1 MRILVLLFTCFA
13 ILSCSSTPR
22 PAINYSATQQSCVH
36 KLIQFKQT
44 VKTQGVQDAQLFWTP
59 DYPSLA
65 FDRFSVALIPQL
77 TSAQSKT
84 QWLNHVAQQAEIQ
97 RGIEYNNLLNKQA
110 INIESQE
117 RCAKQLTTTLA
128 TNDQFWS
135 QLQQYPPIITSNY
148 QNWQRIIG
156 IYPVSRL
163 FAIPS
168 IYTEKKRIL
177 SGFIEA
183 VDNDTIA
190 YAMSDKPRLT
200 QQEIQSWFAQ
210 TTARADLHWP
220 LLTEDQLTQLLA
232 FYAPEFIVESASLDD
247 KPGLVTY
254 VSDDQAAVNTN
265 EPIVYI
271 DHSFTLF
278 HGRTLLQLNY
288 SLWFANRTA
297 KSSFDPYAGKFDGVL
312 FRLTLDEQGKPY
324 ILDSIHHCGCYHMV
338 FALNEELQFAPTN
351 AKIESPTS
359 LHIYRQRSAD
369 TLKISLS
376 SGEHMIKD
384 VHWADKDVFARRLT
398 PLNYQT
404 LRSLPTPNGQNKSLF
419 DQNGMLLIS
428 ERLERFYLWP
438 FGVASPGT
446 TRQIGQHAV
455 TFIGERHFDDA
466 NIFDTLFLNP

>member
-77 TSAQSKT
+77 TSDQSKA
-84 QWLNHVAQQAEIQ
+84 QWLNHVSRQAEIQ
-97 RGIEYNNLLNKQA
+97 RKIEYKNALNKDA
-110 INIESQE
+110 IDFENQES
-117 RCAKQLTTTLA
+117 CAKQLTTSLA
-128 TNDQFWS
+128 ENNQFWS
-135 QLQQYPPIITSNY
+135 QLQQHPPIITSNY

-156 IYPVSRL
+156 LYPVSKL
-163 FAIPS
+163 FATPS
-168 IYTEKKRIL
+168 IHTEKKRIL
-177 SGFIEA
+177 SGFIEP
-183 VDNDTIA
+183 VDDDTIA
-190 YAMSDKPRLT
+190 YAIPDKPRLT
-200 QQEIQSWFAQ
+200 RQEIQSWFAQ
-210 TTARADLHWP
+210 TTARADLDWP
-220 LLTEDQLTQLLA
+220 LLTDDQLTQLLA
-232 FYAPEFIVESASLDD
+232 FYTPEFRVESVSLDD

-265 EPIVYI
+265 EPIVYV
-271 DHSFTLF
+271 DHSFTQF
-278 HGRTLLQLNY
+278 HGRILTQLNY
-288 SLWFANRTA
+288 SLWFSNRTA
-297 KSSFDPYAGKFDGVL
+297 KSSLDPYAGKFDGVL

-338 FALNEELQFAPTN
+338 FALNEELQFAPTS

-359 LHIYRQRSAD
+359 LHIYRPQSAD
-369 TLKISLS
+369 ILKISVS
-376 SGEHMIKD
+376 NGEHMIND
-384 VHWADKDVFARRLT
+384 VHWGESSPFTRHLT
-398 PLNYQT
+398 SLNYQT

-419 DQNGMLLIS
+419 DQNGMLLSS

>member
-22 PAINYSATQQSCVH
+22 STINYSATQQSCVNE
-36 KLIQFKQT
+36 LIQFKQT

-59 DYPSLA
+59 EYPSLA
-65 FDRFSVALIPQL
+65 FDRFTVALIPQL
-77 TSAQSKT
+77 TSDLSKT
-84 QWLNHVAQQAEIQ
+84 QWLNRVSRQAEIQ
-97 RGIEYNNLLNKQA
+97 REIEYKNLLNKQA
-110 INIESQE
+110 INFERQE
-117 RCAKQLTTTLA
+117 ICAKQLTVSLT

-135 QLQQYPPIITSNY
+135 QLQQNPPIIASNY
-148 QNWQRIIG
+148 QNWQRIVG
-156 IYPVSRL
+156 LYPASKL
-163 FAIPS
+163 FATPS
-168 IYTEKKRIL
+168 INKEKKRIL
-177 SGFIEA
+177 SGFIEP

-190 YAMSDKPRLT
+190 YAMPDKPRLT

-220 LLTEDQLTQLLA
+220 LLTDAQLTQLLA
-232 FYAPEFIVESASLDD
+232 FYTPEFIVESVSLDD

-265 EPIVYI
+265 EPIVYLG
-271 DHSFTLF
+271 HSFTQF
-278 HGRTLLQLNY
+278 HGRILLQLNY

-297 KSSFDPYAGKFDGVL
+297 TSSFDPYAGKFDGVL

-338 FALNEELQFAPTN
+338 FALNEELKFAPTS

-359 LHIYRQRSAD
+359 LHIYRQQSAN
-369 TLKISLS
+369 TLKIRLS
-376 SGEHMIKD
+376 SGEHMIND
-384 VHWADKDVFARRLT
+384 VHWGESNASARHLT
-398 PLNYQT
+398 ARNYQH
-404 LRSLPTPNGQNKSLF
+404 LRSLPIPNGQNKSLF
-419 DQNGMLLIS
+419 DQSGMLPS
-428 ERLERFYLWP
+428 SQRLERFYLWP

-446 TRQIGQHAV
+446 TRQIGKHAIA
-455 TFIGERHFDDA
+455 FIGERHFDDV